1 MESAAGFSSVNM
13 VDEVVSI
20 VFLALSPVLNSLQSG
35 SILKKL
41 RNKKHRCLT
50 SGV

>member
-1 MESAAGFSSVNM
+1 MESAAGFSSVKM
-13 VDEVVSI
+13 LDEVVSI
-20 VFLALSPVLNSLQSG
+20 VFWALSPVLTRLQSG

-50 SGV
+50 PGV